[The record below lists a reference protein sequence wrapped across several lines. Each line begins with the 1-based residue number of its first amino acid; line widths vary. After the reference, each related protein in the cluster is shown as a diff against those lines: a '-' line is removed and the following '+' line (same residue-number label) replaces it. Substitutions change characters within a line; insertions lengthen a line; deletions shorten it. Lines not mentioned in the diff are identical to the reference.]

1 MSTKFW
7 NVTQCGPKYNFIYFL
22 RLLWLKIVNFLSSC
36 ILFKGVFF
44 FIFFSLF
51 FFLFSY
57 FSLSFSIWVWR
68 RCGWL
73 RGFVDFITRIFSGM
87 KLNANTEQIE
97 GKLYFNIRGNFSL
110 KLGWGRC
117 LIKHVYTIIIIF
129 KIFTPLLF
137 SKCLKHFYFPSF
149 QNVYTTIIIFFLL
162 KIQRVYTI
170 SISPLFKMFLYFLLF
185 YHETSSYVYFLSL
198 YMFMKKATR
207 LVWGQTL
214 DTHQKK
220 SDLFLKHTDTTVDWI
235 FG

>member
-1 MSTKFW
+1 M
-7 NVTQCGPKYNFIYFL
+7 I
-22 RLLWLKIVNFLSSC
+22 
-36 ILFKGVFF
+36 
-44 FIFFSLF
+44 SLF
-51 FFLFSY
+51 FLSLRLFFFF
-57 FSLSFSIWVWR
+57 FSFWVR
-68 RCGWL
+68 SRCGWL
-73 RGFVDFITRIFSGM
+73 RGFVDFITRRIFRGM
-87 KLNANTEQIE
+87 KLNANSEQIE

-185 YHETSSYVYFLSL
+185 YHETSSNVYFLSL
-198 YMFMKKATR
+198 YMFMKKATC
-207 LVWGQTL
+207 LVWGRTL

>member
-1 MSTKFW
+1 M
-7 NVTQCGPKYNFIYFL
+7 I
-22 RLLWLKIVNFLSSC
+22 
-36 ILFKGVFF
+36 
-44 FIFFSLF
+44 SLF
-51 FFLFSY
+51 FLSLRLFFFF
-57 FSLSFSIWVWR
+57 FSFWVR
-68 RCGWL
+68 SRCGWL
-73 RGFVDFITRIFSGM
+73 RGFVDFITRRIFRGM
-87 KLNANTEQIE
+87 KLNANSEQIE

-185 YHETSSYVYFLSL
+185 YHETSSVYLLYIFFPYICLWKKQLAWYEAEHWTHTKKNQIFFWNTQTPLWIESL
-198 YMFMKKATR
+198 AK
-207 LVWGQTL
+207 
-214 DTHQKK
+214 
-220 SDLFLKHTDTTVDWI
+220 TVNVRNI
-235 FG
+235 SGEY